1 MKTLQT
7 IDKDIDIVKVIRCK
21 KCKFHKPINEEFCFC
36 FILHRAVPLIN
47 YCMFGKKREEN

>member
-7 IDKDIDIVKVIRCK
+7 INKDIDIVKVIRCK
-21 KCKFHKPINEEFCFC
+21 KCRFHKPINEEFCFC

-47 YCMFGKKREEN
+47 YCMFGKSGEN